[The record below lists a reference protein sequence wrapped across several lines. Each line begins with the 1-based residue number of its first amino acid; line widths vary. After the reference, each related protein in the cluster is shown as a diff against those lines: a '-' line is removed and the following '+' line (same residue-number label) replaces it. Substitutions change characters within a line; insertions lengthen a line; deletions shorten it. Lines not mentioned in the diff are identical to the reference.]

1 MYYSPSPSPFLL
13 DRTHRLVIYLQVY
26 PKNILEAVKKEKD
39 FLEREFFVSL
49 CKKKQPWSDNVAEL
63 ICFSLCLSREQ

>member
-1 MYYSPSPSPFLL
+1 MKSGCGKKTCNVMYYSPSPSPFLL

-49 CKKKQPWSDNVAEL
+49 CRKKQL
-63 ICFSLCLSREQ
+63 